1 MLKLLEIIFRR
12 YRCDIC
18 KKRFRRIE
26 FAMQHE
32 QVIHGNGRQ
41 YYCKKCN
48 LGFFGMEQ
56 MRDHIKKYHSY
67 STKNS

>member
-1 MLKLLEIIFRR
+1 
-12 YRCDIC
+12 
-18 KKRFRRIE
+18 
-26 FAMQHE
+26 MQHE